1 MEQASNQTSFIS
13 ISIIIIIIMFACPEA
28 LSEFELT

>member
-1 MEQASNQTSFIS
+1 MEQASNQTSF
-13 ISIIIIIIMFACPEA
+13 IIIIIMFACPEA